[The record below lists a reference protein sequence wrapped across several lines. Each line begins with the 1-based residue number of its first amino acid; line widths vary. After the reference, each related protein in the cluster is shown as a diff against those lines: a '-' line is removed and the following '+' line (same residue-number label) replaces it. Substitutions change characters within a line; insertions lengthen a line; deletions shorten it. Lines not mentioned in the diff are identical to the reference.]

1 MGKYDDIM
9 YLEAPI
15 SKTHKH
21 MSNND
26 RAAQFLPF
34 AALTGYDA
42 AILETAR
49 QVAEK
54 KTISNEIKLA
64 IGEKINKL
72 NEVIKAHPSVCITYF
87 EQDLKKDGGKYN
99 TIESNIQ
106 KIIFDEKTLVLSN
119 GQKIRFDDIYLL
131 ESLIF
136 ESDIN
141 YYF

>member
-9 YLEAPI
+9 YLDAPI

-54 KTISNEIKLA
+54 KTISNDTKLL
-64 IGEKINKL
+64 INDKIQRL
-72 NEVIKAHPSVCITYF
+72 NELIKSHPLVCITYF
-87 EQDLKKDGGKYN
+87 EKDLKKNGGKYI
-99 TIESNIQ
+99 TIEERVL
-106 KIIFDEKTLVLSN
+106 KIIFNENVIILEDNK
-119 GQKIRFDDIYLL
+119 KIKFDDIYSI
-131 ESLIF
+131 ESSIF
-136 ESDIN
+136 ENDIN
-141 YYF
+141 CYF

>member
-9 YLEAPI
+9 YLDTPI
-15 SKTHKH
+15 SKTHKQ
-21 MSNND
+21 MTNND

-54 KTISNEIKLA
+54 KTISNDNKIEI
-64 IGEKINKL
+64 GTKINKL
-72 NEVIKAHPSVCITYF
+72 SEIIKDHPLACITYF
-87 EQDLKKDGGKYN
+87 EKDSKKNGGKYI
-99 TIESNIQ
+99 TVEEKIQ
-106 KIIFDEKTLVLSN
+106 KIKFDEKTIILMSN
-119 GQKIRFDDIYLL
+119 IKILFDDIYSI
-131 ESLIF
+131 ESHFLDD
-136 ESDIN
+136 DIN